1 MCCKS
6 IIGLQQ
12 HLPFTVLKLCK
23 FRRLSCGGG
32 YKKLQQ
38 HLPFTVLK
46 QRTHNIESV
55 PNIMNVATVLTVY
68 GMRRRVSAEE
78 RSDDATLV
86 FLTYNYISITKRAV
100 LSVL

>member
-1 MCCKS
+1 MW
-6 IIGLQQ
+6 
-12 HLPFTVLKLCK
+12 
-23 FRRLSCGGG
+23 GGD
-32 YKKLQQ
+32 KKLQQ